1 MATQHF
7 TTKSFEEQVL
17 GNDGIVMVDFWADW
31 CGPCKMLGP
40 TMDELAEELDGKA
53 LVGKVNIDEQGDI
66 ASRFGVMTI
75 PTVIFFKGGE
85 EANRLVGYLP
95 KQRYLDTLASV

>member
-7 TTKSFEEQVL
+7 TTESFEEQVL
-17 GNDGIVMVDFWADW
+17 GNDGIAIVDFWADW

-40 TMDELAEELDGKA
+40 TIDELAEELDGKA
-53 LVGKVNIDEQGDI
+53 LVGKVNIDELGDI

-75 PTVIFFKGGE
+75 PTVIYFKGGE

-95 KQRYLDTLASV
+95 KQRYLDTLESV